1 MINCYRFK
9 TVWNQYLVMKRYF
22 SLWQG
27 PLLRNVNLRLVYVS
41 RLKEIRSL
49 DLIGKL
55 FQSWLSLTWVLLLV
69 WDPRHWNFF
78 SRFFSFFDRVPLPA
92 ISFTIS
98 AFYLLRL
105 KLAKVR
111 YYRFS
116 TVWSQYLDFLLLV
129 CTYFIYH
136 FVSIFCCIV
145 LLLIWSSFFSWLLKC
160 FFLYFFSLL
169 VNFVFYFT

>member
-1 MINCYRFK
+1 M
-9 TVWNQYLVMKRYF
+9 
-22 SLWQG
+22 
-27 PLLRNVNLRLVYVS
+27 S

-116 TVWSQYLDFLLLV
+116 TVWSQCLDVYSV
-129 CTYFIYH
+129 CSYFIYN

-145 LLLIWSSFFSWLLKC
+145 LLLIWSSFFSLLLKC
-160 FFLYFFSLL
+160 FFFIFLFSISKFL
-169 VNFVFYFT
+169 FPFT